1 MKVKSGGG
9 NGNGNDKST
18 YNNDIEGGE
27 QCENDERLGVI
38 GIGD

>member
-1 MKVKSGGG
+1 VVGSGNESESGGGNG

-27 QCENDERLGVI
+27 QCEMMK
-38 GIGD
+38 